1 MDPALL
7 SQQSR
12 KYIRLDSVFPVE
24 FQVVG
29 LDGESQ
35 LSEWLQGFTRNV
47 GKGGLCLEVNRLPQE
62 LIPLLNGRQVKLCLK
77 IEMPAVNRPVS
88 ALASIVW
95 VKEPDGNVSKY
106 SLGLSYET
114 IDRRQNAQIMFYAR
128 LKRMLIPVGAALILI
143 LAAGFLLGAYFNM
156 KLIHSNKFM
165 VEQLVKIIQES
176 SIAKQK
182 VKVITKDR
190 SDLQMQIQTLESRI
204 DTVEK
209 EKMLFR
215 EKAKVEQFKTS
226 QDIDDLS
233 RQLNELVQTKALLQD
248 GLIKLQQKE
257 SVVTE
262 EFLHLEKRKASLEKA
277 NLDKMYHWLA
287 IHQNPRTGLVISFE
301 GDGEVADWAFIY
313 DQSLAIQAYLILSDF
328 VRAKKVLTFFA
339 RKADRQDGLF
349 YNAYYTKDSNPA
361 EFTVHCGPN
370 IWLGI
375 AIIQYGEKTKDN
387 SFLKLA
393 EEIAQSIISLQD
405 KDKDGGIRG
414 GPAVEWYSTEH
425 NLDAY
430 AFFNMLYKVT
440 KNEQYRSAR
449 DKALNWLNL
458 HTYDKMDIPIKR
470 GKGDST
476 IATDTYAWSIAA
488 IGPEKLEQIGM
499 NPDMIM
505 DFAEKNCA
513 VEVVYRRP
521 EGNVVKVKGFDFA
534 PQRNLARG
542 CVVSAEWTS
551 QMVISF
557 KIMADFYYKKNM
569 IAKARSY
576 DLKADNY
583 LVGLGN
589 MIISSPSASGQGDS
603 CLPYATQEN
612 ADTGHGWMTPK
623 GRATGSVAGTA
634 YALFAYYNYN
644 PLQLK
649 E

>member
-143 LAAGFLLGAYFNM
+143 LSAGFLLGAYFNM

-505 DFAEKNCA
+505 DLPK
-513 VEVVYRRP
+513 RI
-521 EGNVVKVKGFDFA
+521 
-534 PQRNLARG
+534 ARWKL
-542 CVVSAEWTS
+542 CTA
-551 QMVISF
+551 
-557 KIMADFYYKKNM
+557 
-569 IAKARSY
+569 
-576 DLKADNY
+576 
-583 LVGLGN
+583 
-589 MIISSPSASGQGDS
+589 
-603 CLPYATQEN
+603 
-612 ADTGHGWMTPK
+612 
-623 GRATGSVAGTA
+623 GR
-634 YALFAYYNYN
+634 
-644 PLQLK
+644 K
-649 E
+649 ETW

>member
-1 MDPALL
+1 MIHQICLGA
-7 SQQSR
+7 
-12 KYIRLDSVFPVE
+12 
-24 FQVVG
+24 
-29 LDGESQ
+29 DGE
-35 LSEWLQGFTRNV
+35 LSDLIIV
-47 GKGGLCLEVNRLPQE
+47 PAGGSRYPAT
-62 LIPLLNGRQVKLCLK
+62 VKL
-77 IEMPAVNRPVS
+77 IN
-88 ALASIVW
+88 
-95 VKEPDGNVSKY
+95 G
-106 SLGLSYET
+106 
-114 IDRRQNAQIMFYAR
+114 
-128 LKRMLIPVGAALILI
+128 
-143 LAAGFLLGAYFNM
+143 
-156 KLIHSNKFM
+156 NKFM
-165 VEQLVKIIQES
+165 VEQLIKIVQES
-176 SIAKQK
+176 SIARQK
-182 VKVITKDR
+182 IKEITKDR
-190 SDLQMQIQTLESRI
+190 AELQMKIQALESRI

-209 EKMLFR
+209 EKALLK
-215 EKAKVEQFKTS
+215 EKEKVEQSKS
-226 QDIDDLS
+226 SRDIDDLS
-233 RQLNELVQTKALLQD
+233 RQFNELVQAKALLQD
-248 GLIKLQQKE
+248 GLIKLQQRE
-257 SVVTE
+257 SAVTE
-262 EFLHLEKRKASLEKA
+262 ELLRLDKRKARLEKA

-301 GDGEVADWAFIY
+301 GDGEIADWAFIY

-328 VRAKKVLTFFA
+328 ERAKKVLTFFA
-339 RKADRQDGLF
+339 RHADRQDGLF
-349 YNAYYTKDSNPA
+349 YNAYYAKDSNPA

-387 SFLKLA
+387 LFLKLA
-393 EEIAQSIISLQD
+393 EGIARSIIALQD

-414 GPAVEWYSTEH
+414 GPAVGWYSTEH

-430 AFFNMLYKVT
+430 AFFDMLYKVT

-449 DKALNWLNL
+449 DKVLNWLNL
-458 HTYDKMDIPIKR
+458 HTYDKMDIPIMR

-534 PQRNLARG
+534 PQRHLARG

-569 IAKARSY
+569 IAKARNY
-576 DLKADNY
+576 ELRADNY
-583 LVGLGN
+583 LSGLGN

-644 PLQLK
+644 PLKLK